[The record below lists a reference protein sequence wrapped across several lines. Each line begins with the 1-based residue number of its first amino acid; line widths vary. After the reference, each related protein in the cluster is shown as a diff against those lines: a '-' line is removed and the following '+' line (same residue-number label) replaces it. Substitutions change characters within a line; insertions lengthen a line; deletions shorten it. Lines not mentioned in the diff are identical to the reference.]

1 MKNIIKKNWRR
12 SIGKVVEV
20 VLKICEC
27 GFKVYEEIVIIV

>member
-1 MKNIIKKNWRR
+1 MKNIIKKNWR

-20 VLKICEC
+20 VLKIFEC